1 MSELKSYVIYES
13 WVAAGRQLD
22 KELWHDL
29 RDRMDDYAFY
39 GVKNL
44 DGLKVE
50 NARFLET
57 VFTQIDT
64 NMNRYNAA
72 KENGTK
78 SPGAT
83 PKSDYALEREMLEFG
98 LSGAEIGRYYGVKGN
113 TITQNAIH
121 QAWKQE
127 GCPTP
132 NKPKNKKGRLTAQDF
147 CEWKGI
153 PFAPVN
159 PAPQEKIVNNQEII
173 PDENAFLDEKG
184 NWNF

>member
-1 MSELKSYVIYES
+1 MAELKSYVIYES

-39 GVKNL
+39 GIRNL
-44 DGLKVE
+44 DNLKPE

-64 NMNRYNAA
+64 NMHRYQAA
-72 KENGTK
+72 KDGGSK
-78 SPGAT
+78 AGAT

-113 TITQNAIH
+113 TITQNAIY
-121 QAWKQE
+121 QAWKQD
-127 GCPTP
+127 GSPVP

-147 CEWKGI
+147 CEWKGV
-153 PFAPVN
+153 PFAPAN
-159 PAPQEKIVNNQEII
+159 PAPDQKIVNNQEII
-173 PDENAFLDEKG
+173 PDDLSFLDENG
-184 NWNF
+184 HWNF